1 VGGVEGASGIVEGDI
16 PSEGSIVVR
25 KNMPTRGLIGAHHGS
40 LSKAHRIAIENP
52 KVRADMVDAGTFPQ
66 LAVKYNVSSV
76 PKTVINERIEIIGAE
91 PIEKLIEEAAKA

>member
-1 VGGVEGASGIVEGDI
+1 
-16 PSEGSIVVR
+16 
-25 KNMPTRGLIGAHHGS
+25 
-40 LSKAHRIAIENP
+40 
-52 KVRADMVDAGTFPQ
+52 MVDAGTFPQ